1 MKKMW
6 SCLMIGCCIIILVAC
21 GIDSSIKDTSSKYCS
36 YVVNMANDGIIK
48 NVEKNWWFDSNVEGD
63 SIEKKKTA
71 TWAGVEYTGE
81 YSKSRY
87 SNYSHVRKDYYEND
101 ETILSFYADDGE
113 FEGIHYKSIL
123 TTDYYYQD
131 DIENAYEYACSTAK
145 EIASQYID
153 VEAYRLE
160 EHISESVHSKAEGE
174 KVILYTFKYVKY
186 LGEFPTTDTFYVQIT
201 SKGDLRT
208 MHIGHIGGFDN
219 VDVSK
224 IEKEELDKALDNK
237 LKELYSNIQDNSN
250 IQSYSYN
257 VLKQTMAYTPENDL
271 AIVSEVEVEIM
282 LEDGSGYET
291 AVSLATVVSDID

>member
-1 MKKMW
+1 
-6 SCLMIGCCIIILVAC
+6 
-21 GIDSSIKDTSSKYCS
+21 
-36 YVVNMANDGIIK
+36 
-48 NVEKNWWFDSNVEGD
+48 
-63 SIEKKKTA
+63 
-71 TWAGVEYTGE
+71 
-81 YSKSRY
+81 
-87 SNYSHVRKDYYEND
+87 
-101 ETILSFYADDGE
+101 
-113 FEGIHYKSIL
+113 
-123 TTDYYYQD
+123 
-131 DIENAYEYACSTAK
+131 
-145 EIASQYID
+145 
-153 VEAYRLE
+153 
-160 EHISESVHSKAEGE
+160 
-174 KVILYTFKYVKY
+174 
-186 LGEFPTTDTFYVQIT
+186 
-201 SKGDLRT
+201 